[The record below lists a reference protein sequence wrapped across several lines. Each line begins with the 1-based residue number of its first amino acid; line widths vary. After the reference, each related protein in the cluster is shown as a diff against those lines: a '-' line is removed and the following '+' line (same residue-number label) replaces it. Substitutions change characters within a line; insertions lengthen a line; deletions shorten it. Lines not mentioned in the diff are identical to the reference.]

1 MKPSR
6 SSPTSYSREITRP
19 ARTFLRPTLARRALA
34 LAGRVLGVLFVLI
47 LIGLLA
53 APRVLE
59 ARWAL
64 DWTTWHAGRAARD
77 SRAAE
82 HVRQAGHWAARTVD
96 AAAPLPWAADAASLA
111 LRLAQSVEGKERVAA
126 LVAYTEVRAALDRAR
141 ATRGRGF
148 GLSRLAAEAR
158 QLEEAARAKKR

>member
-1 MKPSR
+1 
-6 SSPTSYSREITRP
+6 
-19 ARTFLRPTLARRALA
+19 
-34 LAGRVLGVLFVLI
+34 VLSGLFVLL
-47 LIGLLA
+47 LIGLLV

-64 DWTTWHAGRAARD
+64 AWTSWHA
-77 SRAAE
+77 SRASDPRPAE

-111 LRLAQSVEGKERVAA
+111 LRVAQSAEDKERVAA

-141 ATRGRGF
+141 ATRWRGF
-148 GLSRLAAEAR
+148 GLGTLAVEAR
-158 QLEEAARAKKR
+158 QLEESARAKKR